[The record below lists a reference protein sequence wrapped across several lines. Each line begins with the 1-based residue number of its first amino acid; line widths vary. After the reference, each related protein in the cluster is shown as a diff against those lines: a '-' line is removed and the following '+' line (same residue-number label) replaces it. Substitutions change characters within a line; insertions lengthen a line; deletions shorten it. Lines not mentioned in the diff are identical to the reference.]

1 MLDIKFVREN
11 PDAVK
16 ENIKKKFQDAK
27 LPLVDEV
34 IEKDAKYRAA
44 LKEVEALK
52 AARNK
57 LSKANGP
64 LFGQLKKCT
73 DEAQKA
79 ELQAQIDANNAA
91 VKADAASL
99 ALRSVEQVAR
109 IRIPSIS
116 TGSTAPLSLF
126 VSCARPRLKPFLSAN
141 APVPTPSTKPINAT
155 HAFRSPADIRITIRS
170 GQPRK
175 IREPIIITIPRIKRI
190 IGEDPAV
197 ERYSFVATEIINAP
211 ITRPMISGLAYCT
224 TSAW

>member
-64 LFGQLKKCT
+64 LFGSTVGVNIEHQLLAADCFRTQSIVMLKRHSGVS
-73 DEAQKA
+73 EACDRKGAVADRIA
-79 ELQAQIDANNAA
+79 EQIVSIGLHADSAYR
-91 VKADAASL
+91 VKGYVVICPPCMGGRD
-99 ALRSVEQVAR
+99 
-109 IRIPSIS
+109 
-116 TGSTAPLSLF
+116 LF
-126 VSCARPRLKPFLSAN
+126 HYR
-141 APVPTPSTKPINAT
+141 
-155 HAFRSPADIRITIRS
+155 
-170 GQPRK
+170 
-175 IREPIIITIPRIKRI
+175 
-190 IGEDPAV
+190 
-197 ERYSFVATEIINAP
+197 
-211 ITRPMISGLAYCT
+211 
-224 TSAW
+224 